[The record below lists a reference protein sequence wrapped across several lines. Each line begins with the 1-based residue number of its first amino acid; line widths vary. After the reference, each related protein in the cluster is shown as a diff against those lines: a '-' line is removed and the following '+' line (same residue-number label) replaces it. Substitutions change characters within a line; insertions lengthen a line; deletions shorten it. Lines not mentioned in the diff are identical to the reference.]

1 MLSEVEGDED
11 IWTQLLKLSEDNWND
26 PVEQLVSKVLEVTEL
41 LSIAFVS
48 EKVTEMLSV
57 VIETTFWLLAG

>member
-11 IWTQLLKLSEDNWND
+11 IWTQLLKLSGDNWNV
-26 PVEQLVSKVLEVTEL
+26 PEQLVSEVLAVIEL
-41 LSIAFVS
+41 LSIAFAS

-57 VIETTFWLLAG
+57 FIETPFWLLAG

>member
-26 PVEQLVSKVLEVTEL
+26 PEQLVFEVLAVIKL
-41 LSIAFVS
+41 LSIAS

-57 VIETTFWLLAG
+57 VIETPFWLLAG